1 MNEKTIKQAEIEL
14 VKLDPV
20 LGKLIKSQ
28 TLTPINKRSGY
39 FSSLCR
45 SIIGQQVS
53 VASAKAIFARL
64 EDKTKLL
71 PKTVASLSEQ
81 DIKTIGLSRQK
92 AGYIKDL
99 ADHFIKDPEVYNHLE
114 QQKDEQ
120 VISELIDIKGVGVW
134 TAQMFMIFT
143 LARIDVFAPDDLGL
157 KNAIIKLYKLNTEP
171 TKKDLE
177 TLAEKWRPYRSLA
190 CLHLWQSLAN

>member
-28 TLTPINKRSGY
+28 TLTPVNERSGY

-177 TLAEKWRPYRSLA
+177 TLAEKWCPYRSLA